1 MATIEVEKRIQELE
15 PQFLQALSDY
25 LDYLFFLQKNQEGKD
40 GKHPK
45 RAAKLKKEIEAPSPL
60 ADAETD
66 DRLKV
71 LRQFKGIAPKPTTGV
86 ETGAVNAATE
96 DIPER
101 LRIAR
106 QFKGD
111 APKPHFPVTKYDVY
125 EQ

>member
-1 MATIEVEKRIQELE
+1 MATIEVEKRIRELDPE
-15 PQFLQALSDY
+15 YLKELLNY
-25 LDYLFFLQKNQEGKD
+25 LDYLLFLQK
-40 GKHPK
+40 K
-45 RAAKLKKEIEAPSPL
+45 RAPKNGK
-60 ADAETD
+60 AET
-66 DRLKV
+66 
-71 LRQFKGIAPKPTTGV
+71 KPLDEAEARAEKPV
-86 ETGAVNAATE
+86 EV